1 MSKAVCE
8 RQSGHGSANMK
19 RILAV
24 GIAGFGLAVGLLCAE
39 PPGGLTPPAAA
50 DTGSSGRPLPEL
62 VGKVLTIRQGSRP
75 PEKFVTLRAWERP
88 DKTVIRYLRSEET
101 QELATLVEPP
111 NSAQAQLY
119 RWGPGRQ
126 QPPPGVPTI
135 PDGAT
140 ANPLQSSPGLVRPA
154 GAGEKPSATVATGSR
169 APLSATP
176 ATGSSSGSWLPVTP
190 GTAASSVVR
199 APDADRQPGQ
209 KANSMPN
216 GGVVTSAGAN
226 HGEPA
231 ASAPKNSADRLLTDS
246 TVLRQLSQLDR
257 VGDVIT
263 LDLPDKGTQRCRIL
277 RKIVAADGTVTLTV
291 RCESDGELMTVTT
304 APIAAPT
311 ASVIDPSVSSG
322 GRTSGNS
329 GVAPGSPARVTA
341 TSAATS
347 PPTLPPAVVLLPD
360 SPQRESLSKSGG
372 RQPAVWSRLTR
383 RIFGTGTGDGSP
395 GWSSRM
401 PASSE
406 LVARD
411 AGNIPPPAPAP
422 APREVGAPPASIVSG
437 SETRIVVGPVP
448 ASSGETRTGSVS
460 SSSIPAVGQN
470 PSESRQ
476 PLAKATPG
484 SRPVPPNPSVSSSA
498 TASATEN
505 AAVPASKPDTD
516 RRRGLFNRLFHRDSD
531 RTVSKPGV
539 PPAASSASLSP
550 EQLAGVQ
557 YQFAVL
563 AQATA
568 VLPMTATGGI
578 SPPWPKRVVPI
589 SSQPPVPFPPSLPA
603 RPTASKPATPAKPD
617 PLREPEKFVKHNP
630 ARETV
635 TNAGL
640 MSANPS
646 KPPSPTL
653 PEPSSASVAA
663 GSGVGG
669 KPAATSAVSKPATGQ
684 PSAGSTSLAPVP
696 MPFVPMV
703 SDKPR
708 PDLPPPQPPIQ
719 PFNTL
724 QVAAVQNPH
733 QFPNIVP
740 PVVPSQPN
748 AAATPVVW
756 ARGPLIPPQQS
767 PVQSLAVQA
776 GSTGT
781 EALALRNTLFL
792 VNVLQ
797 TSGSPQQREW
807 AAAKLAVIEPN
818 RYPFA
823 VEALVQAA
831 RHDPHPAVRIKA
843 IQSLAIVRADTP
855 AVRQTLQSALADADP
870 RIREQAGYALQLL
883 GSPAAEITPA
893 SYKPESK

>member
-1 MSKAVCE
+1 
-8 RQSGHGSANMK
+8 MK
-19 RILAV
+19 RIMAV
-24 GIAGFGLAVGLLCAE
+24 GIAGFGLAVGLLRAE
-39 PPGGLTPPAAA
+39 PHGGLTPPAAA
-50 DTGSSGRPLPEL
+50 DAGSSGRPLPEL

-75 PEKFVTLRAWERP
+75 PEKFITLRAWERP

-111 NSAQAQLY
+111 NSTQAQLY
-119 RWGPGRQ
+119 RWGPGRR

-135 PDGAT
+135 PDGAA
-140 ANPLQSSPGLVRPA
+140 ANQPQSSPSSLRPA
-154 GAGEKPSATVATGSR
+154 GAGEKPSATVAGGCRS
-169 APLSATP
+169 PLSATP
-176 ATGSSSGSWLPVTP
+176 ATGSSSGSWQPATP
-190 GTAASSVVR
+190 GTAAPSVVR
-199 APDADRQPGQ
+199 APDADKHPSQ
-209 KANSMPN
+209 KANSVPN
-216 GGVVTSAGAN
+216 GGVATPAAAN
-226 HGEPA
+226 YGEPMPPA
-231 ASAPKNSADRLLTDS
+231 KNSADRLLTDS

-263 LDLPDKGTQRCRIL
+263 LDLPDKGVQRCLIL

-291 RCESDGELMTVTT
+291 RCESNGELMTVTT

-311 ASVIDPSVSSG
+311 ASLIDPSVSSG
-322 GRTSGNS
+322 GKNSGNS
-329 GVAPGSPARVTA
+329 GVAVNSSASVAA
-341 TSAATS
+341 TNAATS
-347 PPTLPPAVVLLPD
+347 PRTIPPAVVLLPN
-360 SPQRESLSKSGG
+360 SPQRESL
-372 RQPAVWSRLTR
+372 WSRLSR
-383 RIFGTGTGDGSP
+383 RLFGTGTTDASP

-411 AGNIPPPAPAP
+411 TANIPVPAPAP
-422 APREVGAPPASIVSG
+422 APREVSAPPTSIVPG
-437 SETRIVVGPVP
+437 SETRIIVGPVP
-448 ASSGETRTGSVS
+448 ASSGETRTGSAS
-460 SSSIPAVGQN
+460 SRSTATVGQTS
-470 PSESRQ
+470 PESRQ
-476 PLAKATPG
+476 PLTTATPG
-484 SRPVPPNPSVSSSA
+484 SRPVPPTPSVSSSA
-498 TASATEN
+498 TATEN
-505 AAVPASKPDTD
+505 AAVPVSKPDTD
-516 RRRGLFNRLFHRDSD
+516 YRRGLFNRLFHRDSD
-531 RTVSKPGV
+531 RNASRPNV
-539 PPAASSASLSP
+539 PPASSASLSP

-568 VLPMTATGGI
+568 VLPMAATGGV

-589 SSQPPVPFPPSLPA
+589 SSEPPVPFPPSLPA
-603 RPTASKPATPAKPD
+603 RPTTSTTASPAKPD

-630 ARETV
+630 ARQAV

-640 MSANPS
+640 MSANSS

-663 GSGVGG
+663 AAASGVVG
-669 KPAATSAVSKPATGQ
+669 KPAATPAGSKPATGQ
-684 PSAGSTSLAPVP
+684 PGTGSTSLAPVP

-733 QFPNIVP
+733 QFPNIAP

-756 ARGPLIPPQQS
+756 ARGPLMPPQQS

-776 GSTGT
+776 SSTGT

-807 AAAKLAVIEPN
+807 AAAKLAIIEPN

-843 IQSLAIVRADTP
+843 IQSLAISRADTP

-870 RIREQAGYALQLL
+870 RIREQASYALQLL
-883 GSPAAEITPA
+883 ASPSAEITPA
-893 SYKPESK
+893 SYKPDSK